1 MMRLHPCASDLKRH
15 GHEVDAQFMMI
26 VLVTIS
32 YWIMLVH
39 LNIDPSMELQALR

>member
-15 GHEVDAQFMMI
+15 CHEVDAQFMI

-39 LNIDPSMELQALR
+39 LNVDPSMELQVLR